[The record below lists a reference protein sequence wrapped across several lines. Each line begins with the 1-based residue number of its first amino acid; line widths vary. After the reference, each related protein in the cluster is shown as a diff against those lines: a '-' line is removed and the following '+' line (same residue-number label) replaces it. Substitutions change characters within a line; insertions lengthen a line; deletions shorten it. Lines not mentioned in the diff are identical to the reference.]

1 MYTNRQTHNMDL
13 NKLKDVL
20 LPGAAILTAVILK
33 NGGKQFADSVGV
45 PLFANSNRVGM
56 ALFVAGWIGLVVA
69 TGSLA
74 DLRAN
79 MMGASMKSVLV
90 ALSSAAI
97 LGAVVGMTK
106 GKAMAQPPS
115 WVKVLAIV
123 FAVAWLALGHGMGSG
138 GSRLAMRLGMAAGVC
153 TIVSMLYLLP
163 KQRDIGI
170 VDGPGMPL
178 FTIAWF
184 LLAGAHAIA

>member
-1 MYTNRQTHNMDL
+1 MDL
-13 NKLKDVL
+13 YKLKDVL

-33 NGGKQFADSVGV
+33 NGGKQFAESVGV
-45 PLFANSNRVGM
+45 PPFANYGKIGM

-79 MMGASMKSVLV
+79 MMGASMKSILI

-97 LGAVVGMTK
+97 LGAVVGMMK
-106 GKAMAQPPS
+106 GKAMAQVPW
-115 WVKVLAIV
+115 WVKVLAAV

-138 GSRLAMRLGMAAGVC
+138 GSALAMRLGMAAGVC
-153 TIVSMLYLLP
+153 TIISMLFLLP